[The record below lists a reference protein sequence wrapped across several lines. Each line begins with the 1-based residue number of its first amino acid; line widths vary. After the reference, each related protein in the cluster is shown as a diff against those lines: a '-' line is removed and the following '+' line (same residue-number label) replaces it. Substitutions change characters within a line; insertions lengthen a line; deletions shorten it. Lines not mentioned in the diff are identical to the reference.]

1 MAKTLMSFYCR
12 EHLTMT
18 FVLRLSQT

>member
-12 EHLTMT
+12 EHLIMT
-18 FVLRLSQT
+18 FVLRLLQT